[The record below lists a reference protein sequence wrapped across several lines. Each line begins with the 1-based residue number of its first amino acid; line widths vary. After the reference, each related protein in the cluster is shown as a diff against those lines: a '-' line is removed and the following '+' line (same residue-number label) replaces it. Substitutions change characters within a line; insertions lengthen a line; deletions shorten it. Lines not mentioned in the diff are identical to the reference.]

1 MLIIHK
7 FCIKK
12 YICKPVHAMNV
23 SSVTELE
30 VMGIV
35 PDDRFHTCAESV
47 DFNCDID
54 TMQHML
60 NSSVSQFITTQ
71 NKTASSV
78 HKYIPFTAITKEIS
92 SV

>member
-1 MLIIHK
+1 
-7 FCIKK
+7 
-12 YICKPVHAMNV
+12 MNV

-60 NSSVSQFITTQ
+60 NSSVSQFIVSEAITTQ
-71 NKTASSV
+71 NKQLAVFINIYHSRLLPKKLVQCDSV
-78 HKYIPFTAITKEIS
+78 ENHCFGTCFC
-92 SV
+92 